1 MCHTITSIDVNNE
14 ATINTIETSKKN
26 VTTWNQLKASR
37 VRRIQHVSAHP
48 SNKTII
54 YSTMT
59 DGIKIN
65 AITVRDVKIV
75 LQC

>member
-1 MCHTITSIDVNNE
+1 MCYTITSIGVNNE
-14 ATINTIETSKKN
+14 ATIDTIETSK
-26 VTTWNQLKASR
+26 SR
-37 VRRIQHVSAHP
+37 VRRFQHVSAHP
-48 SNKTII
+48 SDKAII

-65 AITVRDVKIV
+65 SITVRDVKIV